1 MANKDL
7 IKIFDSLNKKYFKN
21 EVYAGICWRTIRLG
35 RERVTLGVCST
46 EERVIR
52 INDCLQDPRVPLW
65 YVKYIVFHEMI
76 HALQGP
82 LDEPHNEEFYAIERT
97 YPDYEKAIEFEEKKL
112 HKILDGHRRVRKNK
126 KNVLTS
132 RQAKSYC
139 EEDDMSDDK
148 NKKERT
154 SITIDPEL
162 LATVKTLAKSRDQ
175 SVSQFISTALK
186 KFIE

>member
-1 MANKDL
+1 MASKDL
-7 IKIFDSLNKKYFKN
+7 IKIFDSLNKKYFNN

-35 RERVTLGVCST
+35 KERVTLGVCST

-52 INDCLQDPRVPLW
+52 INDCLKDPRIPLW
-65 YVKYIVFHEMI
+65 YLKYIVFHEMI

-82 LDEPHNEEFYAIERT
+82 LDEPHNDEFHAIERT
-97 YPDYEKAIEFEEKKL
+97 YPDFDKAIAFEERKL
-112 HKILDGHRRVRKNK
+112 HKILDSHRTVRKNK
-126 KNVLTS
+126 KNILTFLQT
-132 RQAKSYC
+132 RSYC
-139 EEDDMSDDK
+139 DEDDMSEDK

-162 LATVKTLAKSRDQ
+162 LATIKDLAKNRDQ